1 MARTEDDMRHPSPL
15 ILCLAAT
22 LACASGGG
30 TTSVTTSWRDPS
42 AGMLSFHR
50 ILAAYVTNDPAVR
63 RSVED
68 KLSRKIPNSFPAYSA
83 VPNLSLTDPQKAR
96 EQLRDKLFDGAV
108 VMRVVDVENQQ
119 VYVPGSAWYAPYPSF
134 YGYWGASWGMV
145 QSPGYV
151 INNKYVTVETAIYS
165 IKDDKL
171 VWAGRT
177 RTQNPGSAGKL
188 VDETVDAVAK
198 ELRSQQLIP

>member
-1 MARTEDDMRHPSPL
+1 
-15 ILCLAAT
+15 
-22 LACASGGG
+22 
-30 TTSVTTSWRDPS
+30 
-42 AGMLSFHR
+42 MLSFHR

-177 RTQNPGSAGKL
+177 RTQNPASAGKL